1 MKQFKIKDNEYRNKE
16 EFVDIPGIIKAVS
29 DKTLGQLEKDGIFVF
44 PELVKDADDL
54 TRDQFVLQ
62 SVNENYCSSNVM
74 GFLGCGNERLII
86 ESRFS
91 RGNEDF
97 LFQYLLDKVLGC
109 PNIIN
114 METDASQNDKMHPL
128 LLFLFP
134 SYLITALRKGVF
146 KTYVHREYN
155 DQDVKGVINI
165 DRHIR
170 KNTPFTGNIAYSQ
183 REYVYNNYLIQLVRH
198 TIEFIKRKPYGN
210 SILAKCKDEIKLI
223 IDATPDY
230 ETKDLRRIIIENKK
244 NTVRHAY
251 YHEYRR
257 LQTLCILI
265 LQNENPN
272 VGYGHK
278 KVFGIL
284 FDGAWLWE
292 EYIGQLLDS
301 EYFYHPMNKARKG
314 KQFLFSGYNGPI
326 YPDFIGCNPDS
337 RVIADAKY
345 KPVKNIKNED
355 YLQVLAYMYRF
366 EAKRGYYLYPEAGE
380 AEDTVMWLNDGVSY
394 EGNVI
399 QHRDISVVKHG
410 LRIPAN
416 LASYDEFLSEIHIS
430 EKNFV
435 DSLILQHL
443 PMDK

>member
-1 MKQFKIKDNEYRNKE
+1 MKQLKIKDNEYRNKE
-16 EFVDIPGIIKAVS
+16 DFVNISGITTAVS
-29 DKTLGQLEKDGIFVF
+29 DKTLVQLEKDGIFVF
-44 PELVKDADDL
+44 PELVKNSDDL

-62 SVNENYCSSNVM
+62 SINENYCSSNVM
-74 GFLGCGNERLII
+74 GFLGCGDERLII

-91 RGNEDF
+91 NGGEDY
-97 LFQYLLDKVLGC
+97 LFQYLLEKVLGC

-134 SYLITALRKGVF
+134 SYLTTALRKGVF

-170 KNTPFTGNIAYSQ
+170 KNTPFIGNIAYSQ

-198 TIEFIKRKPYGN
+198 TIEFIKRKPYGV
-210 SILAKCKDEIKLI
+210 SVLSKCKDEIKLI

-230 ETKDLRRIIIENKK
+230 DAKDLRRIIIENKK

-251 YHEYRR
+251 YHEYRK
-257 LQTLCILI
+257 LQTLCLLI
-265 LQNENPN
+265 LQNDNPN
-272 VGYGHK
+272 IGYGHK

-292 EYIGQLLDS
+292 EYIAQLIGYDR
-301 EYFYHPMNKARKG
+301 FYHPMNKARSG
-314 KQFLFSGYNGPI
+314 VQHLFFEKNGPI
-326 YPDFIGCNPDS
+326 YPDFIGRDS
-337 RVIADAKY
+337 ENRIIADAKY

-366 EAKRGYYLYPEAGE
+366 EAKRGYYLYPEVDE
-380 AEDTVMWLNDGVSY
+380 TEDTVLWLNDGVSY
-394 EGNVI
+394 EDNVS
-399 QHRDISVVKHG
+399 RRDDISLVKHG
-410 LRIPAN
+410 LKIPAN
-416 LASYDEFLSEIHIS
+416 SLSYDDFVSEIHIS
-430 EKNFV
+430 EKVFLDGLV
-435 DSLILQHL
+435 VQRF
-443 PMDK
+443 PTE